1 MGLINV
7 PFQVPVPIVPKVVI
21 ELCPTYEEEISI
33 TGVVVPVATVI
44 RFEVPETDV
53 TVPSVGVTQVG
64 APEETCD
71 KYCNVPDEL
80 TGNAWIVPV
89 PLPYK
94 TPLDASVAAPVP
106 PCATVT
112 AAALVRIVALALGSV
127 NVFSDVA
134 GPENFVNPLPVPPYP
149 LVIIVP
155 FQSPVLIVP
164 NVVKFVEPAQVDKAV
179 FSTLP
184 SPTSAF
190 TNPVGELITGDDN
203 VLFVKVS
210 VPPNVLKVPVV
221 GRVTLV
227 AAVLVN
233 VVVIAPDVVKFPP
246 SVIVFDPLFIP
257 VPP

>member
-1 MGLINV
+1 M
-7 PFQVPVPIVPKVVI
+7 VI
-21 ELCPTYEEEISI
+21 ELCPAYEEEISI
-33 TGVVVPVATVI
+33 TGVVVPDATVI
-44 RFEVPETDV
+44 RFAVPETDV
-53 TVPSVGVTQVG
+53 TVPLVGVTQVG

-71 KYCNVPDEL
+71 KYCTVPDEL
-80 TGNAWIVPV
+80 TGNAWIAPV

-106 PCATVT
+106 PYAGLIT
-112 AAALVRIVALALGSV
+112 A
-127 NVFSDVA
+127 
-134 GPENFVNPLPVPPYP
+134 
-149 LVIIVP
+149 P

-164 NVVKFVEPAQVDKAV
+164 NVLKFVEPAQVDKAI

-203 VLFVKVS
+203 VLLVKVS
-210 VPPNVLKVPVV
+210 VPPNVLNVPVV

-227 AAVLVN
+227 AAVLFN
-233 VVVIAPDVVKFPP
+233 VEANAPEVVKFPP
-246 SVIVFDPLFIP
+246 SVIVFDPLFTP